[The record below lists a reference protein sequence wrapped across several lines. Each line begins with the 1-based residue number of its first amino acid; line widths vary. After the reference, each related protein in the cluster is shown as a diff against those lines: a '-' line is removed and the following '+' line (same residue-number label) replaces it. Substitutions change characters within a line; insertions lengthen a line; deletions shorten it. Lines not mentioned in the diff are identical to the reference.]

1 MPRDRSLTLSD
12 VRNGKLSIVCEPC
25 GLRGQYDVA
34 RLTAE
39 HGDMKLTDLRSWL
52 IAGRRGR

>member
-1 MPRDRSLTLSD
+1 MPRDGSLTLSD
-12 VRNGKLSIVCEPC
+12 VCNGKLSIVCEPC
-25 GLRGQYDVA
+25 GLRGQNDVA

-39 HGDMKLTDLRSWL
+39 HGDMKLTDLRGWL